1 MSTTIESGN
10 WDRKSLSQ
18 RAASRSAIKSLLP
31 LNLIIFLGF
40 MTIGMSLPVLPIFV
54 HAAMTASPLI
64 AGTVVGLQSITT
76 VLTRRYA
83 GAVADLKGPK
93 TATVRGLVICTSVG
107 FIYIF
112 TAAIPASWIM
122 RLAVLLTGRIVL
134 GLGESLIL
142 TGAITWGIGSVGEV
156 NAGQV
161 MSWNGVAMYGAYAIG
176 APAGLVIYGL
186 SSSPYFGFLELG
198 AAAALLPLIALGIA
212 TFIPGVGVTPGRH
225 LSVRLVLGYIWP
237 FGATL
242 TLQMVG
248 FGTIA
253 SFLSLTYGSLGWRG
267 AGLGFTGFGI
277 AVIVIR
283 LLCGSLP
290 DRLGGIRV
298 ETASLFAECVGQSLI
313 WIAHTPGAAAAGAI
327 ITGIGVALAFPALGI
342 EAMKRVPP
350 ANKGLVVALFSA
362 FQDVAFGITGPVTGL
377 VATAFGYQSV
387 FAVGAIS
394 AVAALLLL
402 ILTGKENGV

>member
-1 MSTTIESGN
+1 
-10 WDRKSLSQ
+10 
-18 RAASRSAIKSLLP
+18 
-31 LNLIIFLGF
+31 

-54 HAAMTASPLI
+54 HAVMTASPLI
-64 AGTVVGLQSITT
+64 VGTVVGLQSITT

-83 GAVADLKGPK
+83 GAIADLKGPK
-93 TATVRGLVICTSVG
+93 TATVRGLVICTGVG

-122 RLAVLLTGRIVL
+122 RLAVLLIGRMVL

-176 APAGLVIYGL
+176 APVGLVIYGL
-186 SSSPYFGFLELG
+186 SSSPYIGFLALG

-212 TFIPGVGVTPGRH
+212 TFIPGVRVTPGRH
-225 LSVRLVLGYIWP
+225 LSVRSVLGYIWP

-298 ETASLFAECVGQSLI
+298 EVASLFAECVGQSLI
-313 WIAHTPGAAAAGAI
+313 WFAHTPGAAAAGAI

-387 FAVGAIS
+387 FAVGALS

-402 ILTGKENGV
+402 LLAGKGNGV